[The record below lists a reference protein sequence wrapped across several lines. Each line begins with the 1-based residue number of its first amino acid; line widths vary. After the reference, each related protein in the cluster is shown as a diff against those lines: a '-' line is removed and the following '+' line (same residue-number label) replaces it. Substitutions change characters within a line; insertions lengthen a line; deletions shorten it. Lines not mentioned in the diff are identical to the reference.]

1 MSLVQE
7 KPTSAG
13 HYTGPSRGSLGI
25 MPAEDKWVGPSPLVL
40 LASGSNNM
48 PVDANDACI
57 LLCCAVRGGQTCI
70 VRATARTR
78 WTDGSRRLVYREVTD
93 HPSRTRKTSSSFLYT
108 ILHRHY
114 DAKTHETFHLRKG
127 FLQFPWGMSHSAS
140 EPVQGSR
147 ARGQHRDSHASSL
160 CHAGAV
166 RHCPISCAVARSSP
180 RPREGKT
187 DPRHVFYAHITIED
201 NPC

>member
-40 LASGSNNM
+40 LASGSNNV
-48 PVDANDACI
+48 PVDANDACT
-57 LLCCAVRGGQTCI
+57 LLCCAVRGGQTRI

-127 FLQFPWGMSHSAS
+127 FLQFPWGMSHSAP

-147 ARGQHRDSHASSL
+147 VRGQHRDSHASSL
-160 CHAGAV
+160 CPDG
-166 RHCPISCAVARSSP
+166 CCLTLPSSP
-180 RPREGKT
+180 ALWPVAHLGQGKM

>member
-40 LASGSNNM
+40 LASGSNNV

-57 LLCCAVRGGQTCI
+57 LLCCAVRGGQTRI
-70 VRATARTR
+70 VRTR

-127 FLQFPWGMSHSAS
+127 FLQFPWGMSHSAP

-147 ARGQHRDSHASSL
+147 VRGQHRDSHASSL
-160 CHAGAV
+160 CPDG
-166 RHCPISCAVARSSP
+166 RCPTLPLNV
-180 RPREGKT
+180 
-187 DPRHVFYAHITIED
+187 
-201 NPC
+201 